1 MEAPACRYVPRSK
14 CRVRVQI
21 RRPNSHSCVELV
33 FWRGRNLAL
42 GFFAAAAAAPAGVL
56 RRPTLARE
64 STLSQRLPKSALN
77 LCTFVVVCSAAAGL
91 LSQCAN
97 PSRAVGPPMMMMM
110 MALLT
115 TPCPALLCRSAIAIA
130 SFRLHPAQVSPRL
143 PETWQGTA
151 QCFKAKKNQL
161 KETHTHTHTLTFA
174 HEQTKRFA
182 QFWLWFCN

>member
-14 CRVRVQI
+14 CRVQVQI

-33 FWRGRNLAL
+33 YWRGRNLAL
-42 GFFAAAAAAPAGVL
+42 GFLAAGML

-91 LSQCAN
+91 LSQCSK

-110 MALLT
+110 MMALTT
-115 TPCPALLCRSAIAIA
+115 TPCPALSCSAAWPLPLVLFACIRLRFRRVCLKLGKAPHNA
-130 SFRLHPAQVSPRL
+130 SKPR
-143 PETWQGTA
+143 
-151 QCFKAKKNQL
+151 KIS
-161 KETHTHTHTLTFA
+161 
-174 HEQTKRFA
+174 
-182 QFWLWFCN
+182 